1 MTDNEK
7 DMGLPEERPQ
17 PASAQ
22 NDTAPET
29 AADTD
34 IPAAQESPETGEA
47 PETEEAPKEKAPEA

>member
-29 AADTD
+29 AAELIRNVVYDVLRE
-34 IPAAQESPETGEA
+34 QEE
-47 PETEEAPKEKAPEA
+47 